1 MNSTDAAYIAEVAN
15 YLFDDTLTPDAVN
28 DAIATVTAKA
38 LHAALEASKA
48 LDLVPRPAGFLPG
61 PGWLVGQGVQMF
73 WRVHGKQKIYEVA
86 KSTVK
91 WKWIR
96 EYQMAKMGL

>member
-1 MNSTDAAYIAEVAN
+1 MTNNDAAYIAEIAN
-15 YLFDDTLTPDAVN
+15 FLFDDTLTPDAVT
-28 DAIATVTAKA
+28 DAIAVITAKA
-38 LHAALEASKA
+38 FHEALEASKA

-61 PGWLVGQGVQMF
+61 VGWLVGQGVQMF
-73 WRVHGKQKIYEVA
+73 WRVHGKQKIYAVA

-96 EYQMAKMGL
+96 EYQMAKMGV